1 MVKKEKIKKA
11 KTLKRDNKNL
21 GRRSLLRKEVI
32 L

>member
-11 KTLKRDNKNL
+11 KTLKCNNKNL